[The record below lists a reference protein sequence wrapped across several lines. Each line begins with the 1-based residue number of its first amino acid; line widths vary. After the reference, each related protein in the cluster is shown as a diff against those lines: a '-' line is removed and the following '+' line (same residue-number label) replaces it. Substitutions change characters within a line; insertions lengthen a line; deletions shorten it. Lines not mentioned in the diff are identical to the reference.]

1 VHAVLGVEVT
11 DLDLRDAL
19 ARGALT
25 PARIDEL
32 NHIWPMTAV
41 YDVLSPQLRETL
53 EGMTAH
59 HGVHDLMAAYGTGN
73 LVWTTRHY
81 ALALRTTARPARRSV
96 GVEAC
101 SAYHTSSPLLC
112 LSGGLLCA
120 MLLQPLL

>member
-1 VHAVLGVEVT
+1 MEHPPRATFLQCVE
-11 DLDLRDAL
+11 RSEEM
-19 ARGALT
+19 ARGGEGGGTWGDTLIAS
-25 PARIDEL
+25 
-32 NHIWPMTAV
+32 MTAV

-59 HGVHDLMAAYGTGN
+59 HGVHDLMAAYGTGS